1 MQCRI
6 GCAAC
11 RIAPSISSA
20 MPLHPLGK
28 PANVRC
34 LSVHD
39 KKEAC

>member
-1 MQCRI
+1 MPDWLCRLPYRTI
-6 GCAAC
+6 HFFGDAA
-11 RIAPSISSA
+11 AS
-20 MPLHPLGK
+20 LGK